1 MNIHRHFKTIDDTL
15 FVVNISYDV
24 EQSLIILKN
33 FTMHAIKDNIV
44 GPNIVKKDLEEFDTL
59 ALSNIFDILTDDG
72 LFNT

>member
-15 FVVNISYDV
+15 FLVNISYDV

-59 ALSNIFDILTDDG
+59 ALSNIFDILKDDG